1 MTYRLTFETVSTQ
14 HLGLYSNA
22 DPRWYKNTTQI
33 VPNSEI
39 PDEHWHEVSR
49 VAEELTDVEDQYRT
63 LKGWAE
69 ADEQFVRNIR
79 LEQQVAEPTWA
90 EVEL

>member
-1 MTYRLTFETVSTQ
+1 MTHRLTFETVGTQ
-14 HLGLYSNA
+14 YLGLYSNA
-22 DPRWYKNTTQI
+22 DPRWYSNTTQI

-49 VAEELTDVEDQYRT
+49 VAELADLEDQYRT

-69 ADEQFVRNIR
+69 ADAEFVRKVR
-79 LEQQVAEPTWA
+79 LEQLVAEPTWV
-90 EVEL
+90 EVQL